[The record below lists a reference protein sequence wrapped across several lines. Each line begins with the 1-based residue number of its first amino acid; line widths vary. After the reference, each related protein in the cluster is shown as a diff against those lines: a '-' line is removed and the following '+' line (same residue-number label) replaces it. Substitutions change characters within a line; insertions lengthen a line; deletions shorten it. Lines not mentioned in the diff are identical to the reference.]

1 MLKGLFPGTFDPP
14 TKGHLELIRRAAAL
28 CDQLVIGVGENLSKE
43 KSILTIEERI
53 EVLQKEIKGLDHVE
67 VATLTG
73 LTVDFAKSLGARV
86 LVRGLRSEAD
96 LEFEKQ
102 MAGANRR
109 LGIETL
115 FLIADPSVA
124 AISSSLIREL
134 ATGGAPLHEYIPEGL
149 EAKLQT
155 RLKERC

>member
-1 MLKGLFPGTFDPP
+1 MLKGLFPGAFDPP

-28 CDQLVIGVGENLSKE
+28 CDQLVVGIGENFSKA

-53 EVLQKEIKGLDHVE
+53 RVLEKETKDLEHVK
-67 VATLTG
+67 VAAYKG
-73 LTVDFAKSLGARV
+73 LTVDFAKSLGAKV

-96 LEFEKQ
+96 MEYEKQ
-102 MAGANRR
+102 MAIANRR
-109 LGIETL
+109 MGIETL

-134 ATGGAPLHEYIPEGL
+134 AAGGASLQEYIPAEL
-149 EAKLQT
+149 ESKLHT
-155 RLKERC
+155 RLQ